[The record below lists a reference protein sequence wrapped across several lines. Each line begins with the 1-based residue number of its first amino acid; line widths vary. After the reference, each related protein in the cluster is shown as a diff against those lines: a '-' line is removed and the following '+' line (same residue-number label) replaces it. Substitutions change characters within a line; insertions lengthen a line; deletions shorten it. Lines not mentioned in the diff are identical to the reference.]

1 MQLIKRLKANYH
13 QHIIFKAM
21 AKSKQKENPQELRIQ
36 ELDTLLTV
44 KGKTFKCTYVKFS
57 PGIPGLILSMTGKVE
72 GDEKSY
78 WWNQRGQCTTHNPK
92 KGNAT
97 RKCEYDINLK
107 QLK

>member
-1 MQLIKRLKANYH
+1 MTILEHLVAKDIQYRFY
-13 QHIIFKAM
+13 KAM
-21 AKSKQKENPQELRIQ
+21 KKLRKENQQELRIK
-36 ELDTLLTV
+36 ELDTLRTV

-72 GDEKSY
+72 GDENSY